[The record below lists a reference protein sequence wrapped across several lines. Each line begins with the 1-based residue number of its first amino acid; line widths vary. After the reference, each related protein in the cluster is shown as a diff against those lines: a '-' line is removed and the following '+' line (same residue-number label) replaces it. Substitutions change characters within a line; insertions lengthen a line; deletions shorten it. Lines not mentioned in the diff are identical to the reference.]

1 MVDRGRLGGIGWLE
15 RTQGRLTAAEQ
26 RRLVAVILRAQ
37 VDNVAGRVRLA
48 LGRRP
53 GSLPGVGDLPVPPDS
68 VLARA
73 ADVAC
78 LEMDG
83 FLVAHSY
90 RTWLYGWVL
99 AAADGAVLDP
109 ELAYTAALLHDVG
122 LVTPTPGQ
130 DFTVRSAQRAREVM
144 AAAGASGGDVEAV
157 RDAISVHTLPG
168 VSVHRDGALGTY
180 LQAGAMLDLAG
191 LRAWDVPAAVVQT
204 VTERHPRV
212 DLVAGI
218 IRAVRAEAAAVPDGR
233 FALITRWGFLL
244 AIRAAPTG

>member
-1 MVDRGRLGGIGWLE
+1 MARG
-15 RTQGRLTAAEQ
+15 TQGRLTAAEQ

-73 ADVAC
+73 AEVAC

-109 ELAYTAALLHDVG
+109 ELAYAAALLHDVG

-168 VSVHRDGALGTY
+168 VS
-180 LQAGAMLDLAG
+180 
-191 LRAWDVPAAVVQT
+191 
-204 VTERHPRV
+204 
-212 DLVAGI
+212 
-218 IRAVRAEAAAVPDGR
+218 
-233 FALITRWGFLL
+233 
-244 AIRAAPTG
+244 APTATAPWAPTCRPGRCSTWPGFAPGTSRLRWCRR

>member
-1 MVDRGRLGGIGWLE
+1 VVDPGRLGGIGWLE
-15 RTQGRLTAAEQ
+15 ATQGRLTAAEQ
-26 RRLVAVILRAQ
+26 RHLVGVILRAQ
-37 VDNVAGRVRLA
+37 VDNVAGRVRLL

-53 GSLPGVGDLPVPPDS
+53 GSLPGVGALPVAPDS

-73 ADVAC
+73 AEAAC
-78 LEMDG
+78 LETDG

-99 AAADGAVLDP
+99 AAADAAVLDP
-109 ELAYTAALLHDVG
+109 ELAYAAALLHDIG
-122 LVTPTPGQ
+122 LATPTPGQ
-130 DFTVRSAQRAREVM
+130 DFTARSAQRAREVM
-144 AAAGASGGDVEAV
+144 TAAGASDGDVEAV

-168 VSVHRDGALGTY
+168 VGAERDGALGAY

-191 LRAWDVPAAVVQT
+191 LRAWDVPASVVQA
-204 VTERHPRV
+204 VTQRHPRA
-212 DLVAGI
+212 DLVPGI
-218 IRAVRAEAAAVPDGR
+218 TRAVRAEAAAVPDGR

>member
-1 MVDRGRLGGIGWLE
+1 MARG
-15 RTQGRLTAAEQ
+15 TQGRLTPEEQ
-26 RRLVAVILRAQ
+26 RRLAAVILRAQ

-73 ADVAC
+73 AEAAC
-78 LEMDG
+78 LELDG

-99 AAADGAVLDP
+99 AAADGAVLDR
-109 ELAYTAALLHDVG
+109 ELAYAAALLHDVG
-122 LVTPTPGQ
+122 LATPTPGQ

-144 AAAGASGGDVEAV
+144 TAAGVSDGDVQAV

-168 VSVHRDGALGTY
+168 SAPNATPP
-180 LQAGAMLDLAG
+180 
-191 LRAWDVPAAVVQT
+191 W
-204 VTERHPRV
+204 
-212 DLVAGI
+212 
-218 IRAVRAEAAAVPDGR
+218 
-233 FALITRWGFLL
+233 
-244 AIRAAPTG
+244 APTCRPERCSTWSGFAPGTSRLRSCRR

>member
-233 FALITRWGFLL
+233 FALISRWGFLL